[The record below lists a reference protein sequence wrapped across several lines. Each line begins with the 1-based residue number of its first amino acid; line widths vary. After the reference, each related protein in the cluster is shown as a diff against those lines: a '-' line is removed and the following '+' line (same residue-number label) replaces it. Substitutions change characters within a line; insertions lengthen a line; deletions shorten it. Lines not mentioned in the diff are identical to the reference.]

1 MEYGCIGEH
10 LSHSF
15 SKEIHN
21 LLCDYDYII
30 KEIPKDEL
38 CAFMEKHDFKAINV
52 TIPYKER
59 VLPHLYSIDEAAE
72 KIGAVNT
79 IVNKDGKLY
88 GYNTDFYGMTEL
100 IRKAGV
106 DVCGKKVLILGSGG
120 TSKTANAVC
129 SALGAR
135 EIVRV
140 SRTAQES
147 SVTYDEAYE
156 KHSDAQVIIN
166 TTPVGMYPKNEGV
179 PIDISK
185 FERLC
190 GVIDAVYNP
199 LRTRFI
205 REAKKRGIPSEGGLY
220 MLTAQA
226 VRAAERFTDTKIS
239 EKKCRDVYREIL
251 FSKENIVLCGM
262 PGVGKTTIGKLIAKE
277 LSRKF
282 VDTDDRIREKC
293 GCEISEIFEK
303 HGEKYFRDVESEVIE
318 ELSKNNSLV
327 IATGGGA
334 VLREE
339 NAQALRQ
346 NGRLVFLDADITQLT
361 ETCDRPLSNTRE
373 KLSALYAERYPI
385 YCGRCDIRV
394 AVSRDAEDNAKAVLC
409 SFGNILD

>member
-15 SKEIHN
+15 SREIHN

-38 CAFMEKHDFKAINV
+38 DSFMERHDFKAINV

-59 VLPHLYSIDEAAE
+59 VIPHLECIDEAAE

-79 IVNKDGKLY
+79 VVNKDGKLY

-106 DVCGKKVLILGSGG
+106 EISHKKVLILGSGG

-129 SALGAR
+129 AALGA
-135 EIVRV
+135 EELVRV
-140 SRTAQES
+140 SRSASED

-156 KHSDAQVIIN
+156 KHSDAEVIIN
-166 TTPVGMYPKNEGV
+166 TTPAGMFPKNEGK

-185 FERLC
+185 FEKLS

-199 LRTRFI
+199 LRTRLV
-205 REAKKRGIPSEGGLY
+205 RDAKKRGIPAEGGLY
-220 MLTAQA
+220 MLVAQA
-226 VRAAERFTDTKIS
+226 VRACEKFVDIEIS
-239 EKKCRDVYREIL
+239 DAKSKEVYREIL
-251 FSKENIVLCGM
+251 FGKENIILCGM
-262 PGVGKTTIGKLIAKE
+262 PGAGKTTIGKLIAGK
-277 LSRKF
+277 LGRKF
-282 VDTDDRIREKC
+282 VDTDDLIRERC
-293 GCEISEIFEK
+293 GCEITEIFEK
-303 HGEKYFRDVESEVIE
+303 HGEKYFRDIESEVIE
-318 ELSKNNSLV
+318 KISKETCLV

-339 NAQALRQ
+339 NADALRQ
-346 NGRLVFLDADITQLT
+346 NGRLIFLDVSIDKLVQTS
-361 ETCDRPLSNTRE
+361 DRPLSNTRE
-373 KLSALYAERYPI
+373 KLEALYEVRYPI
-385 YCGRCDIRV
+385 YCDRCDIKISIGRN
-394 AVSRDAEDNAKAVLC
+394 AGDNANKIVEA
-409 SFGNILD
+409 FKNILD